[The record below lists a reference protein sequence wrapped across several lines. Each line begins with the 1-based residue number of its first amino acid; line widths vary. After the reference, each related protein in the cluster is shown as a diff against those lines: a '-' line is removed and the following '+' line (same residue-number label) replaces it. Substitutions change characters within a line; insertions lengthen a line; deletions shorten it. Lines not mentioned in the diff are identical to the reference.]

1 MKTYE
6 TLLIG
11 CSYSSVGYALAEKN
25 TLIVEENEM
34 ADTRFYLPLKS
45 YKTTTYQPTTSHG
58 EKLLECIN
66 SLGLIQNGVINAN
79 GLECA
84 FCDFISQNQLDII
97 FKSRIINSEWQN
109 DHFCSQIITNSGI
122 ITVKSKKIID
132 TRVLNPQKTTLTVL
146 LKGNLSQT
154 ESQLITSAFAN
165 SYIENTLYTDVF
177 SLFLEQSSKAEY
189 NQILKDFY
197 ATWKNLGATTK
208 VLYIAPLTASKSE
221 MQQGF
226 PKDEYFDNPI
236 KALEM
241 GYAFCKKRVNL

>member
-1 MKTYE
+1 MEIYD

-11 CSYSSVGYALAEKN
+11 CSYASVGYALANQN
-25 TLIVEENEM
+25 TIIVEENEM

-45 YKTTTYQPTTSHG
+45 YKTTPYQPTTLHG
-58 EKLLECIN
+58 EKLLDCFN
-66 SLGLIQNGVINAN
+66 TLHLLQDGGINAN

-84 FCDFISQNQLDII
+84 FCDFISKNDLDII
-97 FKSRIINSEWQN
+97 FKSRVIKTEKQA
-109 DHFCSQIITNSGI
+109 DHYCSQIITNSGI
-122 ITVKSKKIID
+122 ITVKSKNIID

-177 SLFLEQSSKAEY
+177 ALFLEQSSKVEY

-221 MQQGF
+221 IQQGF

-241 GYAFCKKRVNL
+241 GYDFCKKGVNL

>member
-1 MKTYE
+1 MKIYD

-45 YKTTTYQPTTSHG
+45 YKTTTYQPTTCHG
-58 EKLLECIN
+58 EKLLESFN

-97 FKSRIINSEWQN
+97 FKSRVINSEWQN

-132 TRVLNPQKTTLTVL
+132 TRVLNPQQTSLTVL
-146 LKGNLSQT
+146 LKGNLEQFDLQSI
-154 ESQLITSAFAN
+154 ESVFTG
-165 SYIENTLYTDVF
+165 SYIEKTLYQDVF
-177 SLFLEQSSKAEY
+177 ALFLPQNGKAEY
-189 NQILKDFY
+189 NDILKDFY
-197 ATWKNLGATTK
+197 QKWKRIGNNAK
-208 VLYIAPLTASKSE
+208 VLYLAPIVACVCEKQE
-221 MQQGF
+221 GF
-226 PKDEYFDNPI
+226 PKDEYFDNPV
-236 KALEM
+236 KALES
-241 GYAFCKKRVNL
+241 GYFFYKKEVLL

>member
-97 FKSRIINSEWQN
+97 FKSRVINSEWQN
-109 DHFCSQIITNSGI
+109 DHYQLFHPDKSGGANQMSLNEARI
-122 ITVKSKKIID
+122 AYEKGD
-132 TRVLNPQKTTLTVL
+132 PVL
-146 LKGNLSQT
+146 
-154 ESQLITSAFAN
+154 
-165 SYIENTLYTDVF
+165 
-177 SLFLEQSSKAEY
+177 
-189 NQILKDFY
+189 
-197 ATWKNLGATTK
+197 
-208 VLYIAPLTASKSE
+208 
-221 MQQGF
+221 
-226 PKDEYFDNPI
+226 
-236 KALEM
+236 
-241 GYAFCKKRVNL
+241 